1 MPHRPVRTDAAGQAE
16 LWVDV
21 EYDDAVTDP
30 DSLATALGILM
41 ETVLSTPGIMDD
53 YGDVTV
59 GEFLPP
65 QIREAEPQI
74 TWPERR
80 GGPPY
85 AD

>member
-1 MPHRPVRTDAAGQAE
+1 
-16 LWVDV
+16 
-21 EYDDAVTDP
+21 
-30 DSLATALGILM
+30 M